1 MATRRIVILRLL
13 RDSDDPIR
21 RAELWREA
29 DKDDDFRKAS
39 GKKFWIEDFSWFMRD
54 LISAGQV
61 LQIKERNKVWYLI
74 TEKGLNYL
82 LGEIDPNL
90 LRQHVMR
97 RIRYR
102 VRRRFSWGHSDDEI
116 ADSDRLIAKLAERME
131 DGEEY
136 VHKRYYTEIVNTN
149 ARRRDWGETEFDERD
164 IAVAESYVGKIDR
177 EKLEGDILKEIAR
190 VRRRLEA
197 RDAYFGE
204 CIKCG
209 RFIHRREA
217 VKVANELA
225 ERLNVETGTVCCGCY
240 DKLMGGESQVAEISA

>member
-13 RDSDDPIR
+13 RDRDDPYR
-21 RAELWREA
+21 RADLCRKA
-29 DKDDDFRKAS
+29 NQDDDFRKAS
-39 GKKFWIEDFSWFMRD
+39 GKRFWVEDFSWFMRD

-61 LQIKERNKVWYLI
+61 QRIEARGKVWYLI
-74 TEKGLNYL
+74 TQKGVEYL

-102 VRRRFSWGHSDDEI
+102 VRKRFSWHMSDEEI
-116 ADSDRLIAKLAERME
+116 AELDSLIARYAERIT

-136 VHKRYYTEIVNTN
+136 VRGRYYKEIVLSS
-149 ARRRDWGETEFDERD
+149 ARRREWGNTDFDENELG
-164 IAVAESYVGKIDR
+164 IAEQYIGKIDR
-177 EKLEGDILKEIAR
+177 VKLEADILEEVAKI
-190 VRRRLEA
+190 RRRLEA

-204 CIKCG
+204 CVKCG
-209 RFIHRREA
+209 RAIHRSEA

-225 ERLNVETGTVCCGCY
+225 ERLGVETGTVCCGCY